1 MERASMNLHAFF
13 FLFFFAGGS
22 SNSKVC
28 RKSCQNP
35 HEIRE
40 VHVCFGPINSLHRQ
54 HTLTHSWSTSTAYIY
69 MKLPSD
75 QSS

>member
-1 MERASMNLHAFF
+1 MNLHAFF

-22 SNSKVC
+22 SNSK
-28 RKSCQNP
+28 NP